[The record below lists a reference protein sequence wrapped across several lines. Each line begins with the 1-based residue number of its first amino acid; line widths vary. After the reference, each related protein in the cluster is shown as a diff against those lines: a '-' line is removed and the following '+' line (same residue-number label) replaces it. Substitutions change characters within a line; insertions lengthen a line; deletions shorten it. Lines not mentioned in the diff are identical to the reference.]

1 MLCSRWSVPCC
12 RLQSGI
18 HVISAALLFL
28 KHTHSPV
35 VSSAH
40 MLFCAAF
47 RHVCAVRVKLS
58 DDHLRVTSAR
68 NLRKFNLPHVNP
80 ARRSGSASGAL
91 DLHRCSAVAA
101 RVEVP
106 D

>member
-1 MLCSRWSVPCC
+1 MVEESLRYSRNQGLLCLLTVGAL
-12 RLQSGI
+12 LQAAVRE

-68 NLRKFNLPHVNP
+68 NLRKFNLPTSI
-80 ARRSGSASGAL
+80 RREGQGL
-91 DLHRCSAVAA
+91 QVVL
-101 RVEVP
+101 
-106 D
+106 